1 MSTTVEAPQAETLA
15 AAAPP
20 QEDLSKYD
28 SRRAIAR
35 AVDGV
40 FVGAPFLIPVLGLG
54 FALSVALVAVWL
66 LYFFLCEALWGWT
79 LGKRLLG
86 LRVLMRDGE
95 PATAKAVALRTSTR
109 IVEDGPIGLAVFL
122 ASGKRRG
129 RLGDLLGDT
138 IVARPAP
145 GLPRAGFSPLL
156 IAVPAGIALA
166 AVAVVLGFSGHFARQ
181 DYLHAVDKT
190 CARNTAA
197 ARRRRRAGS
206 TRSSPARPPS
216 TASSPRSR
224 RPAARASCARRSSRS
239 TPPSPAPWKR
249 RARRATEPGRRS
261 PPSAPHASARP
272 SATRSSACAPAPG
285 SERAPLPRG
294 NDPPGGGCGRVGSG
308 PTLVTR

>member
-1 MSTTVEAPQAETLA
+1 MSTTVEAPQEETLA

-20 QEDLSKYD
+20 REDLSKYD

-40 FVGAPFLIPVLGLG
+40 FVGAPFLIPVLGLPFG
-54 FALSVALVAVWL
+54 LSVAIVAFSL
-66 LYFFLCEALWGWT
+66 LYVFLSEALWGCT

-129 RLGDLLGDT
+129 RLGDMLGDT

-145 GLPRAGFSPLL
+145 GLPRARFSPLL

-197 ARRRRRAGS
+197 APA
-206 TRSSPARPPS
+206 TPARGVDEIVARTAAGHRRLAAVKTPGSARKLRAEILALDASVTRAVEAAGRGGQPS
-216 TASSPRSR
+216 QGDIAAIR
-224 RPAARASCARRSSRS
+224 AARQRAAKRYAQLGMRGCA
-239 TPPSPAPWKR
+239 
-249 RARRATEPGRRS
+249 G
-261 PPSAPHASARP
+261 
-272 SATRSSACAPAPG
+272 
-285 SERAPLPRG
+285 L
-294 NDPPGGGCGRVGSG
+294 
-308 PTLVTR
+308 

>member
-1 MSTTVEAPQAETLA
+1 MSTTVEASQTETLVA
-15 AAAPP
+15 AEPP
-20 QEDLSKYD
+20 REDLSKYD

-35 AVDGV
+35 AVDGI

-54 FALSVALVAVWL
+54 FALSVALVAICL
-66 LYFFLCEALWGWT
+66 LYFFVCEALWGQT

-95 PATAKAVALRTSTR
+95 PATAKAVGLRTSTR

-129 RLGDLLGDT
+129 RLGDMLGDT

-156 IAVPAGIALA
+156 IAVPAGIAVA
-166 AVAVVLGFSGHFARQ
+166 AIAVVLGFSGHFARQ

-197 ARRRRRAGS
+197 AAA
-206 TRSSPARPPS
+206 TPARGIDEIVAR
-216 TASSPRSR
+216 TAADHR
-224 RPAARASCARRSSRS
+224 RLAAVE
-239 TPPSPAPWKR
+239 TP
-249 RARRATEPGRRS
+249 G
-261 PPSAPHASARP
+261 SARKLRAEILALDASVTRALEVAGRGGQP
-272 SATRSSACAPAPG
+272 SQADIAAIRSARQRAAKRYAQLGLRACAG
-285 SERAPLPRG
+285 L
-294 NDPPGGGCGRVGSG
+294 
-308 PTLVTR
+308 

>member
-1 MSTTVEAPQAETLA
+1 MSTTVEAPQAEPLA

-20 QEDLSKYD
+20 QEDLAKYD

-54 FALSVALVAVWL
+54 FALSVALVAVCL
-66 LYFFLCEALWGWT
+66 LYFFLCEALWGCT

-129 RLGDLLGDT
+129 RLGDLIGDT

-197 ARRRRRAGS
+197 AA
-206 TRSSPARPPS
+206 TPARGVDEIVAR
-216 TASSPRSR
+216 TAAAHRKLAAVKTPGSARKLRAEILALDANVERAVATAGAHAKAGASAEAMRDAVKPIA
-224 RPAARASCARRSSRS
+224 AARQRAAKRYAQLGLRNCA
-239 TPPSPAPWKR
+239 
-249 RARRATEPGRRS
+249 G
-261 PPSAPHASARP
+261 
-272 SATRSSACAPAPG
+272 
-285 SERAPLPRG
+285 LG
-294 NDPPGGGCGRVGSG
+294 NA
-308 PTLVTR
+308 

>member
-1 MSTTVEAPQAETLA
+1 MSTTVEAPQAETLVA
-15 AAAPP
+15 AEPP
-20 QEDLSKYD
+20 REDLAKYD

-35 AVDGV
+35 AVDGI

-54 FALSVALVAVWL
+54 FALSVALVAICL
-66 LYFFLCEALWGWT
+66 LYFFVCEALWGQT

-95 PATAKAVALRTSTR
+95 PATAKAVGLRTSTR

-129 RLGDLLGDT
+129 RLGDMLGDT

-156 IAVPAGIALA
+156 IAVPAGIAVA
-166 AVAVVLGFSGHFARQ
+166 AIAVVLGFSGHFARQ

-197 ARRRRRAGS
+197 AAA
-206 TRSSPARPPS
+206 TPARGIDEIVAR
-216 TASSPRSR
+216 TAADHRKL
-224 RPAARASCARRSSRS
+224 AAVK
-239 TPPSPAPWKR
+239 TP
-249 RARRATEPGRRS
+249 G
-261 PPSAPHASARP
+261 SARKLRAEILALDASVTRAVEVAGRGGQP
-272 SATRSSACAPAPG
+272 SQADIAAIRSARQRAAKRYAQLGLRACAG
-285 SERAPLPRG
+285 L
-294 NDPPGGGCGRVGSG
+294 
-308 PTLVTR
+308 

>member
-1 MSTTVEAPQAETLA
+1 MSTTVDAPQAETLA

-20 QEDLSKYD
+20 QEDLAKYD

-54 FALSVALVAVWL
+54 FALSVALVAICL
-66 LYFFLCEALWGWT
+66 LYFFLCEALWGCT

-95 PATAKAVALRTSTR
+95 PASAKAVALRTSTR
-109 IVEDGPIGLAVFL
+109 IVEDGPIGLAAFL

-181 DYLHAVDKT
+181 DYLHAIDKA

-197 ARRRRRAGS
+197 AA
-206 TRSSPARPPS
+206 TPARGVDEIVARTAAAHRKLAAVKTPGSARKLRAEILALDASVTRAVKAAGRGGQPS
-216 TASSPRSR
+216 QADIAAIR
-224 RPAARASCARRSSRS
+224 AARQRAA
-239 TPPSPAPWKR
+239 KR
-249 RARRATEPGRRS
+249 YAQLGMR
-261 PPSAPHASARP
+261 
-272 SATRSSACAPAPG
+272 ACAG
-285 SERAPLPRG
+285 L
-294 NDPPGGGCGRVGSG
+294 
-308 PTLVTR
+308 

>member
-1 MSTTVEAPQAETLA
+1 MSTTVEAPQAETLVA
-15 AAAPP
+15 AEPP
-20 QEDLSKYD
+20 REDLAKYD

-35 AVDGV
+35 AVDGI

-54 FALSVALVAVWL
+54 FALSVALVAICL
-66 LYFFLCEALWGWT
+66 LYFFVCEALWGQT

-95 PATAKAVALRTSTR
+95 PATAKAVGLRTSTR

-129 RLGDLLGDT
+129 RLGDMLGDT

-156 IAVPAGIALA
+156 IAVPAGIAVA
-166 AVAVVLGFSGHFARQ
+166 AIAVVLGFSGHFARQ

-197 ARRRRRAGS
+197 AAA
-206 TRSSPARPPS
+206 TPARGIDEIVAR
-216 TASSPRSR
+216 TAADHRKL
-224 RPAARASCARRSSRS
+224 AAVK
-239 TPPSPAPWKR
+239 TP
-249 RARRATEPGRRS
+249 G
-261 PPSAPHASARP
+261 SARKL
-272 SATRSSACAPAPG
+272 
-285 SERAPLPRG
+285 RAEILAL
-294 NDPPGGGCGRVGSG
+294 DAS
-308 PTLVTR
+308 VTRAVEVAGRGGQPSQADIAAIRSARQRAAKR

>member
-1 MSTTVEAPQAETLA
+1 MSTTVDAPQADTLA

-20 QEDLSKYD
+20 REDLSKYD

-35 AVDGV
+35 AVDGI

-54 FALSVALVAVWL
+54 FALSVALVAICL
-66 LYFFLCEALWGWT
+66 LYFFVCEALWGQT

-95 PATAKAVALRTSTR
+95 PATAKAVGLRTSTR

-129 RLGDLLGDT
+129 RLGDMLGDT

-156 IAVPAGIALA
+156 IAVPAGIAVA
-166 AVAVVLGFSGHFARQ
+166 AIAVVLGFSGHFARQ

-197 ARRRRRAGS
+197 AAA
-206 TRSSPARPPS
+206 TPARGIDEIVAR
-216 TASSPRSR
+216 TAADHRKL
-224 RPAARASCARRSSRS
+224 AAVK
-239 TPPSPAPWKR
+239 TP
-249 RARRATEPGRRS
+249 G
-261 PPSAPHASARP
+261 SARKLRAEILALDASVTRAVEVAGRGGQP
-272 SATRSSACAPAPG
+272 SQADIAAIRSARQRAAKRYAQLGLRACAG
-285 SERAPLPRG
+285 L
-294 NDPPGGGCGRVGSG
+294 
-308 PTLVTR
+308 

>member
-1 MSTTVEAPQAETLA
+1 MEAPQAETLPA
-15 AAAPP
+15 ATPP
-20 QEDLSKYD
+20 QQDLSKYD

-35 AVDGV
+35 TIDGL
-40 FVGAPFLIPVLGLG
+40 FVGAPFLIPILGVPFG
-54 FALSVALVAVWL
+54 LSVAIVAVSL
-66 LYFFLCEALWGWT
+66 LYFFVCEALWGRT

-129 RLGDLLGDT
+129 RLGDMLGDT

-156 IAVPAGIALA
+156 IAFPAGIAVA
-166 AVAVVLGFSGHFARQ
+166 AVAVLLGFSGHFARQ

-197 ARRRRRAGS
+197 ATA
-206 TRSSPARPPS
+206 SPAHGIDEIVARTTAEHRKLAAVETPGGARKLRAEILALDGRVTHAVVVAGRGSKPS
-216 TASSPRSR
+216 QADIAQIR
-224 RPAARASCARRSSRS
+224 
-239 TPPSPAPWKR
+239 
-249 RARRATEPGRRS
+249 
-261 PPSAPHASARP
+261 SARQH
-272 SATRSSACAPAPG
+272 AAKRYAQLGMRACAG
-285 SERAPLPRG
+285 L
-294 NDPPGGGCGRVGSG
+294 
-308 PTLVTR
+308 

>member
-1 MSTTVEAPQAETLA
+1 MSTTVEAPQAETLVA
-15 AAAPP
+15 AEPP
-20 QEDLSKYD
+20 REDLSKYD

-35 AVDGV
+35 AVDGI

-54 FALSVALVAVWL
+54 FALSVALVAICL
-66 LYFFLCEALWGWT
+66 LYFFVCEALWGQT

-95 PATAKAVALRTSTR
+95 PATAKAVGLRTSTR

-129 RLGDLLGDT
+129 RLGDMLGDT

-156 IAVPAGIALA
+156 IAVPAGIAVA
-166 AVAVVLGFSGHFARQ
+166 AIAVVLGFSGHFARQ

-197 ARRRRRAGS
+197 AAA
-206 TRSSPARPPS
+206 TPARGIDEIVAR
-216 TASSPRSR
+216 TAADHRKL
-224 RPAARASCARRSSRS
+224 AAVK
-239 TPPSPAPWKR
+239 TP
-249 RARRATEPGRRS
+249 G
-261 PPSAPHASARP
+261 SARKLRAEILALDASVTRAVEVAGRGGQP
-272 SATRSSACAPAPG
+272 SQADIAAIRSARQRAAKRYAQLGLRACAG
-285 SERAPLPRG
+285 L
-294 NDPPGGGCGRVGSG
+294 
-308 PTLVTR
+308 

>member
-1 MSTTVEAPQAETLA
+1 MSTTVDAPQAETLA

-40 FVGAPFLIPVLGLG
+40 FVGAPFLVPVLGLG
-54 FALSVALVAVWL
+54 FALSVAIVAISL
-66 LYFFLCEALWGWT
+66 LYFFICEALWGCT

-86 LRVLMRDGE
+86 LRVLMCDGE

-129 RLGDLLGDT
+129 RFGDLLGDT

-156 IAVPAGIALA
+156 IAVPAAIAA
-166 AVAVVLGFSGHFARQ
+166 AAIAVVLGFSGHFARQ
-181 DYLHAVDKT
+181 DYLHAVNKT

-197 ARRRRRAGS
+197 ATA
-206 TRSSPARPPS
+206 TPARGVDEIVARTAAEHRSLAAVKTPGSARKLRAEILALDGRVVRAVSAASHASQPS
-216 TASSPRSR
+216 QAEIARIR
-224 RPAARASCARRSSRS
+224 AARQDAA
-239 TPPSPAPWKR
+239 KR
-249 RARRATEPGRRS
+249 YAQLGMR
-261 PPSAPHASARP
+261 
-272 SATRSSACAPAPG
+272 ACAG
-285 SERAPLPRG
+285 L
-294 NDPPGGGCGRVGSG
+294 
-308 PTLVTR
+308 

>member
-1 MSTTVEAPQAETLA
+1 MAGEMSTTMDPPQVEALVAAEPTR
-15 AAAPP
+15 
-20 QEDLSKYD
+20 EDLSKYD

-35 AVDGV
+35 AIDGV

-54 FALSVALVAVWL
+54 FTVSVAIIAVSL
-66 LYFFLCEALWGWT
+66 LYFFLCEALWGCT

-86 LRVLMRDGE
+86 LRVLARDGE
-95 PATAKAVALRTSTR
+95 PASAKAVALRTSTR

-129 RLGDLLGDT
+129 RLGDMLGDT

-181 DYLHAVDKT
+181 DYLTAVDKT

-197 ARRRRRAGS
+197 PAVPASGIDEIVARTTAGHRRL
-206 TRSSPARPPS
+206 
-216 TASSPRSR
+216 
-224 RPAARASCARRSSRS
+224 AAVK
-239 TPPSPAPWKR
+239 TP
-249 RARRATEPGRRS
+249 G
-261 PPSAPHASARP
+261 SARKLRTEILALDASVTRAVEAAGRGGQP
-272 SATRSSACAPAPG
+272 SQADIAAIRGARQRAAKRYAQLGMRACAG
-285 SERAPLPRG
+285 L
-294 NDPPGGGCGRVGSG
+294 
-308 PTLVTR
+308 